1 MPWGI
6 MKSVVLACAVVVIAA
21 GAFAA
26 ARPVPV
32 VVATAA
38 PAEPHRVLGRVGIVL
53 ETRLPGQSIAEAIA
67 PALATEAR
75 IRYGRAAET
84 VFVTE
89 AELLPDG
96 HSLSAS
102 GLAIELD

>member
-6 MKSVVLACAVVVIAA
+6 MKSVVLACVVVVVAA

-26 ARPVPV
+26 VRPAPV

-67 PALATEAR
+67 PALATEAQ